1 MNKNIRFKGLHFLQK
16 EEEKSQLERE
26 KEEFEKEQE
35 MLEKRKEEADQI
47 KKEDDE
53 KRKVGVQYKEMSP
66 ASYIMFGRFS
76 IVNELIETQGW
87 FVIIS

>member
-1 MNKNIRFKGLHFLQK
+1 MGQVLIIMLHYYESEIKDLKACMHSLQK
-16 EEEKSQLERE
+16 EEEKCQLERE

-53 KRKVGVQYKEMSP
+53 KRKVGACPVRWNVSSFLYHVLVGL
-66 ASYIMFGRFS
+66 F
-76 IVNELIETQGW
+76 L
-87 FVIIS
+87 